1 MQTLAEHSVPSQR
14 GRPMSALSWSR
25 LFGLVWIL
33 TRREVKLVMLRT
45 AQYKQQ
51 EEILKKHPE
60 QDKVTEC

>member
-1 MQTLAEHSVPSQR
+1 
-14 GRPMSALSWSR
+14 MSALSWSR

-33 TRREVKLVMLRT
+33 TRREVKQAMLRT